1 MTPPKKVPPQM
12 EARCEPLVF
21 ILISLALYPL
31 FGVVGVCAALLFFLI
46 FSIFRCVYRLAAPAP
61 ARSRR
66 GGAGQGV
73 LGPAA
78 GVDLQQQ
85 HDAQRDVILAL
96 CATLP
101 LADAVALRA
110 LVSSG
115 GDGARDGADYA
126 GLQLLDTLWG
136 SRATG
141 APPPLATAAVDA
153 LSSRPGTPSDG
164 PCAVCL
170 DPVAPSQPVTALP
183 CLHVFHAH
191 CIRTWLLES
200 AACPVCRFKFVE
212 SA

>member
-1 MTPPKKVPPQM
+1 M
-12 EARCEPLVF
+12 EARCEPLVL
-21 ILISLALYPL
+21 ILISLTLYPL
-31 FGVVGVCAALLFFLI
+31 FGIVGVCAALLFFLLL
-46 FSIFRCVYRLAAPAP
+46 SCFRCLVRLAAAPAP
-61 ARSRR
+61 ARARV
-66 GGAGQGV
+66 GAGQGV
-73 LGPAA
+73 LGPAGA
-78 GVDLQQQ
+78 DLQQQ

-110 LVSSG
+110 LIG
-115 GDGARDGADYA
+115 GDGARNGEDYA

-136 SRATG
+136 SRAIG
-141 APPPLATAAVDA
+141 APPPLAAAAVDA

-170 DPVAPSQPVTALP
+170 DPVAPLQPVTALP